1 MIQCEEHIFSKM
13 GGSMTKWE
21 GGNWGSCERNA
32 MSKWNKAVVDIGFAD
47 ERVKLHAIF
56 ALGGLILFQNSYHE
70 GHFGLTQ
77 MVDLALL
84 GCAGLGSNTGIFMI
98 HASSR
103 DESYLKKNFHSRDII
118 LPRIEVNEVNLFGPE
133 NGSFALGAVL
143 AGDSVPK
150 DFVAKGVDQKV
161 AEDVD
166 PESAKKAEAVETG
179 TKEES
184 SEIEKLG
191 YLDVLLVL
199 RINGLIITPLK

>member
-1 MIQCEEHIFSKM
+1 
-13 GGSMTKWE
+13 MTKWE

-98 HASSR
+98 HASLVPEMR
-103 DESYLKKNFHSRDII
+103 AI
-118 LPRIEVNEVNLFGPE
+118 LRRTSTPGT
-133 NGSFALGAVL
+133 S
-143 AGDSVPK
+143 SC
-150 DFVAKGVDQKV
+150 
-161 AEDVD
+161 
-166 PESAKKAEAVETG
+166 PESKSMK
-179 TKEES
+179 
-184 SEIEKLG
+184 
-191 YLDVLLVL
+191 
-199 RINGLIITPLK
+199 